1 MKGNVSCNYI
11 SQTLKKKRKKKNE
24 KERKNLENIFFKV
37 KREDSDSGWT
47 AVTPNEPS
55 EKHSITG
62 ISRIPEAQA
71 G

>member
-1 MKGNVSCNYI
+1 MYRAI
-11 SQTLKKKRKKKNE
+11 IFHEHLKKKGKRKMKKRGRFL
-24 KERKNLENIFFKV
+24 KNIFFKV

-47 AVTPNEPS
+47 TVTPDEPS